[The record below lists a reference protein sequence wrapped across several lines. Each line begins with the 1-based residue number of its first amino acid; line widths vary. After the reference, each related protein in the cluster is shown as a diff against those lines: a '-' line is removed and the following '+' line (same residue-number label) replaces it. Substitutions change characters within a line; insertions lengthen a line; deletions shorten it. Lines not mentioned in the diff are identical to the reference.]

1 LHNPKKCFTFAY
13 VINQRKEYN
22 MKKNTHTI
30 VETAYGEVMVKS
42 NGECYIGDNFDDYI
56 GEINP
61 KRNLERQ
68 IEKLLGE

>member
-1 LHNPKKCFTFAY
+1 
-13 VINQRKEYN
+13 

-42 NGECYIGDNFDDYI
+42 NGECYIGNNFDDYI